1 MTTEAAK
8 LITEYGGE
16 LRENYSGR
24 GMYGNSTAA
33 VMFDTKAEFYT
44 ALADALSDALEGE
57 MRYDADLLLAV
68 LRKHRFD
75 SMGMSVIVY

>member
-1 MTTEAAK
+1 MTIEAAE
-8 LITEYGGE
+8 LITQYGGE

-24 GMYGNSTAA
+24 GMLNKEEAA
-33 VMFDTKAEFYT
+33 VEFDTEQDFYKAI
-44 ALADALSDALEGE
+44 ADALEDAF
-57 MRYDADLLLAV
+57 ADEDRNSADVLLIA